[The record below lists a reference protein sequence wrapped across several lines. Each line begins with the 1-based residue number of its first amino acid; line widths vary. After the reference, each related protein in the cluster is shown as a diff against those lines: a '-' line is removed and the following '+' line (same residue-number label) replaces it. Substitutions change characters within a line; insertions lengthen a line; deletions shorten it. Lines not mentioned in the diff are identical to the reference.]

1 MKKKVY
7 RTLSLV
13 LAFALAFGMVSFAAD
28 GEAVISVSDAS
39 GKPGDVVEI
48 QITVENNPGIAT
60 AGIHVNYDSSAMK
73 IVELADGKIWGENMH
88 SPDLTPCPYK
98 LFWFNPII
106 TENISANGVVATLK
120 FEILQDAKAGKY
132 PISLNYDF
140 DNDDILDVNL
150 ENVEF
155 SLVNGNVEVMGDE
168 VKVDESVNDNTNDN
182 KEEIPEDV
190 MTSQKRA
197 KDIICLKIDT
207 SYAFAF
213 GNLTSIDDTNDKVVP
228 YIVNDRTLVP
238 LRFVS
243 ETLGADVLWED
254 GWNYC
259 YVNKGDKKIKITF
272 GSADLEVNGEVI
284 TYEAPVEVVE
294 NRTMVP
300 IRFISEELG
309 YHVHWNQPNKA
320 VVISPADN
328 PWVKDRDAEKSLL
341 TDILVMFLMKGMA

>member
-13 LAFALAFGMVSFAAD
+13 LAFVLAFGMVSFAAD
-28 GEAVISVSDAS
+28 GEANPIATMES
-39 GKPGDVVEI
+39 K
-48 QITVENNPGIAT
+48 TVELGEEFDLVVTFSNCDEIKTFQLSDFVFGDNLTLVDAT
-60 AGIHVNYDSSAMK
+60 PLIEGAAINSWK
-73 IVELADGKIWGENMH
+73 DGKYIVAFENNAF
-88 SPDLTPCPYK
+88 C
-98 LFWFNPII
+98 NG
-106 TENISANGVVATLK
+106 SALKFTLK
-120 FEILQDAKAGKY
+120 
-132 PISLNYDF
+132 
-140 DNDDILDVNL
+140 
-150 ENVEF
+150 
-155 SLVNGNVEVMGDE
+155 
-168 VKVDESVNDNTNDN
+168 VNDNATSSEHDVAFKAIFKRFTEDDDVVIPSEVVAGKIRINGLESPVEDIEDEQAN
-182 KEEIPEDV
+182 KNEDEIPKDV
-190 MTSQKRA
+190 MTSEKRA
-197 KDIICLKIDT
+197 EDVICLKIDT
-207 SYAFAF
+207 SSAYAF
-213 GNLTSIDDTNDKVVP
+213 GELTSIDDTNDKVVP

-272 GSADLEVNGEVI
+272 GSADIEVNGEII
-284 TYEAPVEVVE
+284 TYEAPVQVVE

-309 YHVHWNQPNKA
+309 YHVHWNQPNQA

>member
-7 RTLSLV
+7 SLLSLV
-13 LAFALAFGMVSFAAD
+13 VSFVLAFGMVSFAAD
-28 GEAVISVSDAS
+28 GEAAFSIESISDVNV
-39 GKPGDVVEI
+39 GDTISLAVNLKS
-48 QITVENNPGIAT
+48 TVELNSIGM
-60 AGIHVNYDSSAMK
+60 YD
-73 IVELADGKIWGENMH
+73 
-88 SPDLTPCPYK
+88 
-98 LFWFNPII
+98 
-106 TENISANGVVATLK
+106 LK
-120 FEILQDAKAGKY
+120 FDDKILKFIGCTEHDVIDAKAMFKTWDTDPLFVALGLGESVVFNESNGKLCSLSFEVLSAGETTVS
-132 PISLNYDF
+132 ISGIAK
-140 DNDDILDVNL
+140 DDSK
-150 ENVEF
+150 EYNV
-155 SLVNGNVEVMGDE
+155 SVVDG
-168 VKVDESVNDNTNDN
+168 KVSVVGATDESDNKTDDGETVID
-182 KEEIPEDV
+182 KEEISEDV
-190 MTSQKRA
+190 MTSEKRA
-197 KDIICLKIDT
+197 KDIICLKIDKA
-207 SYAFAF
+207 YAYTF
-213 GNLTSIDDTNDKVVP
+213 GNLTSIDSANDKVVP

-284 TYEAPVEVVE
+284 TYEAPVQVVE